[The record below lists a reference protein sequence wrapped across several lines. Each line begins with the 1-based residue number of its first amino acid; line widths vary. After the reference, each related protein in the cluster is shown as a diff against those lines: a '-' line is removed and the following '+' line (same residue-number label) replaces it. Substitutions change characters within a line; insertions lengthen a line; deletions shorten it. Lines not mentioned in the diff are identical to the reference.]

1 MGKDLGRGKNDS
13 RSMGYNI
20 NLGIFKNIRYLIILP
35 FLLYSC
41 GSKPDGNITLS
52 ELTPKLDPEYSDI
65 TIPPNIA
72 PLNFIIKEKGTAYFA
87 RFSSVSGTE
96 IELTSGNG
104 KIQIPERTW
113 RKMLQ
118 NSTGKNIK
126 IDIYSRDDEG
136 KWLKFK
142 TITNKVAS
150 EPIDS

>member
-1 MGKDLGRGKNDS
+1 
-13 RSMGYNI
+13 
-20 NLGIFKNIRYLIILP
+20 LILLF
-35 FLLYSC
+35 FLFLYSC
-41 GSKPDGNITLS
+41 NNSPRGDIKLS
-52 ELTPKLDPEYSDI
+52 ELIPKLDPDYSDI

-72 PLNFIIKEKGTAYFA
+72 PLNFSIKEKGNAYFA
-87 RFSSVSGTE
+87 RFSSVNGTE

-104 KIQIPERTW
+104 KIQIPESKW

-118 NSTGKNIK
+118 NNTGKNIK